1 MWPVDGQCDRSFHNY
16 IAFVSSN
23 IYLKSSIT
31 LDTNWDVFIFVNISP
46 KYAFAPRR
54 LWWFWAC
61 FERKKI
67 KNAFLD
73 VFAQNQWLKTFFWR
87 NLSNSGIFRKNMVWH
102 ASFCPFL
109 WKKKKHV
116 KKKNI
121 ITCLQSLFNVVQ
133 AFKFV

>member
-73 VFAQNQWLKTFFWR
+73 VFAQNQWLKTFFLTKSLKFWHFPKKHGLACII
-87 NLSNSGIFRKNMVWH
+87 LSFFV
-102 ASFCPFL
+102 
-109 WKKKKHV
+109 KKKKACQE
-116 KKKNI
+116 KKHYY
-121 ITCLQSLFNVVQ
+121 LFT
-133 AFKFV
+133 KFV